1 MSYAPLARTR
11 RSPLRSPLALLAL
24 AAMASASCGAAPPPA
39 ARRPAGGPST
49 NDAPLVPYEVA
60 NEQDIPRAIREYY
73 TKYEYRI
80 PMRDGVRLFTNVY
93 VPKDDQHVYPM
104 LMQRT
109 PYAVPPY
116 GVDNLPTPANARLL
130 RRFAPNP
137 LLVKDGFIFVHQDV
151 RGKMMS
157 EGTFVDV
164 RPHRTGHGPNDI
176 DETTDAYDTID
187 FLVKNVPRNN
197 GNVGVWGIS
206 YPGFYAAQAAIS
218 GHPALKAAS
227 PQAPVTEWFLGDDFH
242 HNGAFFLGDAFD
254 FYSSFGQPRPKPTTS
269 SPPWGFEYGTGD
281 VYDFFLRLG
290 PLEAANTRHFEGKLP
305 FWNDLMAHGTRDDF
319 WKARDPRPHYRAVRP
334 AVLTVGGFF
343 DAEDE
348 YGTLETYKAFE
359 TQSPGANNALVMG
372 PWRHGG
378 WAKGDG
384 AELGGLSFGQKTA
397 RIYHERVE
405 LPFFQRWLKGKK
417 TPPLPEAFCFETG
430 TNEWRSFSAWP
441 PREARAELLYFAP
454 NGALASKSVRGAAPE
469 SDSYPSDPRKPVP
482 YSAKPGAEI
491 DAEYMVE
498 DQRFAA
504 RRPDVLVYTSPELTA
519 DVTLAGPL
527 EATLWITTTGTDAD
541 FVVKLIDVY
550 ADNAADPEP
559 NPTGQRRGGYQQLV
573 RGEVMRGKFRD
584 SFEHPQPFVPG
595 EPARVRFTLPDVLH
609 TFRPGHRLM
618 VQVQSS
624 WFPLVDRNPQ
634 TFVDIYKAKTSD
646 FHAATHTVLRSPD
659 RPSTLAVRVLG
670 GALGF

>member
-1 MSYAPLARTR
+1 VALFGSRLAR
-11 RSPLRSPLALLAL
+11 SLRSPFALLAL
-24 AAMASASCGAAPPPA
+24 AAVSSASCGAAPPPP
-39 ARRPAGGPST
+39 ARAPQAKARTVNP
-49 NDAPLVPYEVA
+49 APLVPYDLA
-60 NEQDIPRAIREYY
+60 NEQDIPKAIREYY

-80 PMRDGVRLFTNVY
+80 PMRDGARLFTNVY
-93 VPKDDQHVYPM
+93 VPKDDEHVYPIV
-104 LMQRT
+104 MQRT
-109 PYAVPPY
+109 PYSVLPY
-116 GVDNLPTPANARLL
+116 GIDNLPPASNARLL

-164 RPHRTGHGPNDI
+164 RPHRAGSGPTDI
-176 DETTDAYDTID
+176 DETTDAFDTID

-242 HNGAFFLGDAFD
+242 HNGALFLADAFD
-254 FYSSFGQPRPKPTTS
+254 FYSSFGQPRPKPTAK

-281 VYDFFLRLG
+281 AYDFFLALG
-290 PLEAANTRHFEGKLP
+290 PLSNVNARHFEGKLM

-319 WKARDPRPHYRAVRP
+319 WKARDPRPHYKNVRP

-343 DAEDE
+343 DAEDV

-359 TQSPGANNALVMG
+359 AQSPGAHNTLVMG

-378 WAKGDG
+378 WARGEGDHLG
-384 AELGGLSFGQKTA
+384 AVSFGQKTA
-397 RIYHERVE
+397 RIFHERAE
-405 LPFFQRWLKGKK
+405 LPFFQRWLKGKQ
-417 TPPLPEAFCFETG
+417 TTPLPEAFCFETG
-430 TNEWRSFSAWP
+430 TNEWRSFTAWP
-441 PREARAELLYFAP
+441 PREARAETLYFAP
-454 NGALASKSVRGAAPE
+454 NGRLAAAPTRGPAPE
-469 SDSYPSDPRKPVP
+469 SDSYLSDPRRPVP
-482 YSAKPGAEI
+482 YSGKTASDI

-498 DQRFAA
+498 DQRFAS
-504 RRPDVLVYTSPELTA
+504 RRPDVLVFSTPPLTD

-527 EATLWITTTGTDAD
+527 EATLWVTTTGTDAD

-550 ADNAADPEP
+550 ADNAEDPEP
-559 NPTGQRRGGYQQLV
+559 NPTGQRFGGYQQLV

-584 SFEHPQPFVPG
+584 SFEAPKAFVPG
-595 EPARVRFTLPDVLH
+595 EPTRVRLTLPDVLH

-634 TFVDIYKAKTSD
+634 TFVDIPKASEAD
-646 FHAATHTVLRSPD
+646 FRAATHTLLRTAD
-659 RPSTLAVRVLG
+659 RPSTLGVRVLRG
-670 GALGF
+670 QLPR